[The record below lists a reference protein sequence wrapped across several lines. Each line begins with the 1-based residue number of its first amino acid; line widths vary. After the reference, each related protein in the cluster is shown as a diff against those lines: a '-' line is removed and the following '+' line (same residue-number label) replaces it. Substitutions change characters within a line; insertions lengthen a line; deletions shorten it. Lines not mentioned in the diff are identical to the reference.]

1 MITGTVLL
9 FGLLFGLQHALEADH
24 LAAVATLVARESD
37 ARRVI
42 RQGVFWGLGHSFTLL
57 VFGGA
62 VMVIGVVLSERWVH
76 GLEGAVGV
84 MLVLLGADLL
94 RRLWRDRVHFHTHL
108 HAASRVPAQARWQ
121 ASLQARSQA
130 SSQARS
136 QASLQAHPQAHSQA
150 HFHAHSHRAERAP
163 HDRQRHEHAH
173 RPVPLR
179 ALAVGMVHGLAG
191 SAALVLLTLQRVG
204 SPWVGLLYVLLFGLG
219 SVCGMA
225 ALSWAVS
232 VPMRLSARHLT
243 RCHHWLNAGVAVV
256 SVALGLNVVA
266 AQWFG

>member
-94 RRLWRDRVHFHTHL
+94 RRLWRDRVHFHTHV
-108 HAASRVPAQARWQ
+108 HVASRVPAQAR
-121 ASLQARSQA
+121 L
-130 SSQARS
+130 
-136 QASLQAHPQAHSQA
+136 QA
-150 HFHAHSHRAERAP
+150 HFHAHSHSAERAP
-163 HDRQRHEHAH
+163 HGVQCHDHAH

-191 SAALVLLTLQRVG
+191 SAALVLLTLQHVG

>member
-24 LAAVATLVARESD
+24 LAAVATLVAREND

-42 RQGVFWGLGHSFTLL
+42 RQGVFWGLGHSFTLRG
-57 VFGGA
+57 FGGA

-94 RRLWRDRVHFHTHL
+94 RRLWRDRVHFHTHT
-108 HAASRVPAQARWQ
+108 HMNAAPRVPAQAR
-121 ASLQARSQA
+121 L
-130 SSQARS
+130 
-136 QASLQAHPQAHSQA
+136 QA

-163 HDRQRHEHAH
+163 HDVQRHDHAH
-173 RPVPLR
+173 PPVPLR

-191 SAALVLLTLQRVG
+191 SAALVMLTLQHVG
-204 SPWVGLLYVLLFGLG
+204 SPWIGLLYVLLFGLG

-243 RCHHWLNAGVAVV
+243 RCHHGLSTGVAVV
-256 SVALGLNVVA
+256 SIALGLNVVA
-266 AQWFG
+266 RQWFG